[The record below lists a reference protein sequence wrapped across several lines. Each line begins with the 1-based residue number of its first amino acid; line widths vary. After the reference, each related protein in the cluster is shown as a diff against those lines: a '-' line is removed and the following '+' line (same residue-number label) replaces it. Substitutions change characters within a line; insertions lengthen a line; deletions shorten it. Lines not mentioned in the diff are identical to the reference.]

1 MKTIKIY
8 LFPVL
13 CIFCT
18 SVAFGQNLEKETTKL
33 WWDIYGGCFAGTHFT
48 KNNSLF
54 MSTSNKF
61 SAGSVFKLKK
71 DLLSKIVDKGLLFE
85 YTTLKTIKDFP
96 LLMEDDDPAPPCTF
110 SLDFASTTSID
121 VYAKLIDETNIGKI
135 SLDLQS
141 ILKKAKV
148 LSPRVAKWGV
158 DHIEE
163 GQLILFLKR
172 EILKKNPTVQLLT
185 DGKSY
190 IATEGIWIQGISF
203 LYDLDQETAQKIKA
217 IYESNKAEL
226 IGAGIKMDFTSQTSF
241 TTSFNY
247 THKFYPFLK
256 FKKIQRDDSKFMESA
271 TPIILL
277 KDLDVFD
284 D

>member
-1 MKTIKIY
+1 MKTINFF
-8 LFPVL
+8 LFLVSS
-13 CIFCT
+13 IFT
-18 SVAFGQNLEKETTKL
+18 TGVFGQNLEKETTKL

-54 MSTSNKF
+54 MSTSNKV
-61 SAGSVFKLKK
+61 SAGSAFTLKK
-71 DLLSKIVDKGLLFE
+71 DLLSKIVDKGILFD
-85 YTTLKTIKDFP
+85 YTSLKSIEGFP
-96 LLMEDDDPAPPCTF
+96 VLKEDDDPAPPCSFT
-110 SLDFASTTSID
+110 LDFASTTSID
-121 VYAKLIDETNIGKI
+121 VYAKLIDETNVGKI

-148 LSPRVAKWGV
+148 LSPRIAKWGV
-158 DHIEE
+158 DRIEE

-172 EILKKNPTVQLLT
+172 GLLEKNPTVKLLT
-185 DGKSY
+185 NGKTY

-203 LYDLDQETAQKIKA
+203 SYDLDQETAQKIKA

-226 IGAGIKMDFTSQTSF
+226 MGAGIKMDFTSQTNFS
-241 TTSFNY
+241 TSFNY

-284 D
+284 N